1 MSILSSAVLSLS
13 GRGYANFVLT
23 AFSGSCL
30 EPDLTTHRSIP
41 KQKAA
46 TSVPAT
52 KETAQL
58 KASLRDASRSIN
70 ATTAPLNKAQKAAM
84 MSSPRYV
91 SDSEETNATV
101 GVGTLDTR
109 TTSFGWWFTIT
120 LLSLD
125 GKESGSSPR
134 H

>member
-1 MSILSSAVLSLS
+1 L
-13 GRGYANFVLT
+13 
-23 AFSGSCL
+23 
-30 EPDLTTHRSIP
+30 PTHKSIP

-46 TSVPAT
+46 TSVAAA
-52 KETAQL
+52 KETTQL
-58 KASLRDASRSIN
+58 KASLRDASRSVS
-70 ATTAPLNKAQKAAM
+70 ATTAPLKKAQKAAM
-84 MSSPRYV
+84 ISSPRYV

-101 GVGTLDTR
+101 GVGTLDTK